1 MALHLQVHATPQAYL
16 DAAYAWLAT
25 HEVEAGLALGIA
37 LRMKK
42 QPEIYVQPWY
52 LATLHERAGS
62 EGDSSEPRGGRVVG
76 AALRTPPW
84 HLVVHAE
91 AGYEQALAEH
101 VADDLLMRRQPPNGV
116 NGRVPA
122 SEVFALEWTRRTGQG
137 ARLLTSLRAFRLDQV
152 IPPQPAPGRLRPASS
167 ADSELVAAW
176 LAAFDAEVLPGEVSY
191 RTPESVQRLMDAG
204 TVHLWEVDG
213 RAVSLVNYARPLVTG
228 ITIAPV
234 YTPPQ
239 ERGRG
244 YASNAV
250 AQLSQ
255 KLLDMGYAYV
265 CLFTDQSNPTSNK
278 IYQAVGYRPVCDYAD
293 YAFEGELDAASA
305 A

>member
-1 MALHLQVHATPQAYL
+1 MMLTLRTHTTARSYL

-25 HEVEAGLALGIA
+25 HEVEANLALGIA
-37 LRMKK
+37 LRLDK
-42 QPEIYVQPWY
+42 QSEAYPQPWY
-52 LATLHERAGS
+52 LATLHETDPSGASAASGERI
-62 EGDSSEPRGGRVVG
+62 VG
-76 AALRTPPW
+76 AAVRTPPW

-91 AGYEQALAEH
+91 PGYEQALAEQ
-101 VADDLLMRRQPPNGV
+101 VAEELLRRRFPPTGV

-122 SEVFALEWTRRTGQG
+122 SDRFAREWTRRTGQG

-176 LAAFDAEVLPGEVSY
+176 LAAFDAEVLPGEVAH

-213 RAVSLVNYARPLVTG
+213 RVVSLVNYGRPLATG
-228 ITIAPV
+228 ITVAPV
-234 YTPPQ
+234 YTPPDA
-239 ERGRG
+239 RGRG

-255 KLLDMGYAYV
+255 QLLDAGYLFV
-265 CLFTDQSNPTSNK
+265 SLFTDQSNPTSNK

-293 YAFEGELDAASA
+293 YAFAGELDAASA